1 MQLQAYSI
9 DRMVVLDLN
18 GRFDN
23 YTAPAVAT
31 WFDEAL
37 STLAPQVVINLAGVD
52 FVDSTALAT
61 LVRGQKRCKQRNGE
75 LYLCGLQAPVYMIF
89 ELARLDRAFTIFANV
104 DHAVQSI
111 QGRSL

>member
-1 MQLQAYSI
+1 MQIQSYTI
-9 DRMVVLDLN
+9 DSTVVLDLN

-31 WFDEAL
+31 WFDQAL
-37 STLAPQVVINLAGVD
+37 ATLAPQIVINLAGVD

-61 LVRGQKRCKQRNGE
+61 LVRGLKRCKQRNGE

-104 DHAVQSI
+104 DHAIQSS
-111 QGRSL
+111 QGQSS